1 MKLYRRYLL
10 DQVRRPWLY
19 VLVGFSA
26 IAVLIDLFDNFSDFA
41 DSATPLPNILLYYL
55 VLVPTYLP
63 YMLPVSILL
72 ALLYAL
78 WNLGKSSEITAMRA
92 CGLSISQIAS
102 PFLALGL
109 LSSLALLA
117 VNESFNPWAMQWT
130 RRFREERHQRRL
142 GPLLYENLTYKN
154 APANR
159 LWRIA
164 HFNPKA
170 SASYEL
176 RGVSLRQQ
184 RPDGSDEFSL
194 DAKRA
199 LWRDGHWWFEE
210 VETQHFSPDNLRDGP
225 VETSPQA
232 DMTWLSETP
241 ADFLN
246 EIKDP
251 ETERSAADIRRFLQ
265 THDRLSR
272 TTRNR
277 YLVDYHYRLASPWL
291 CFVVV
296 LLGIPFG
303 AHTSRR
309 GMGPGILLALLS
321 FFGYYVFS
329 SFCLHWGKSG
339 GQWLPPLLAG
349 WLPLFLFLGIGLA
362 MLRRI
367 R

>member
-109 LSSLALLA
+109 GCSLALFA

-130 RRFREERHQRRL
+130 RRFREERHNRQL
-142 GPLLYENLTYKN
+142 GPLLYDNLTYKN

-170 SASYEL
+170 SAAYEL

-251 ETERSAADIRRFLQ
+251 ETERSAADIHRFLA

-277 YLVDYHYRLASPWL
+277 YLVDFHYRLASPWL

-339 GQWLPPLLAG
+339 DQWLPPLLAG
-349 WLPLFLFLGIGLA
+349 WLPLFLFLGLGLA

>member
-10 DQVRRPWLY
+10 DQVRRPWIY

-26 IAVLIDLFDNFSDFA
+26 IAILIDLFDNFADFA
-41 DSATPLPNILLYYL
+41 ESSTPLPKIILYYL

-78 WNLGKSSEITAMRA
+78 WNLGKNSEITAMRA
-92 CGLSISQIAS
+92 CGLSITQISS
-102 PFLALGL
+102 PFLCLGIVC
-109 LSSLALLA
+109 SVALLA
-117 VNESFNPWAMQWT
+117 INEGFNPWAMQWT
-130 RRFREERHQRRL
+130 RLFREEREHRQG
-142 GPLLYENLTYKN
+142 GPRLYENLTYKN
-154 APANR
+154 AVANR
-159 LWRIA
+159 LWRIET
-164 HFNPKA
+164 FNPKA
-170 SASYEL
+170 SSSYEL

-194 DAKRA
+194 DANRA
-199 LWRDGHWWFEE
+199 LWRDGHWWFED
-210 VETQHFSPDNLRDGP
+210 VETQHFSPDNFRDGP
-225 VETSPQA
+225 VETSPQI

-241 ADFLN
+241 VDFLN

-251 ETERSAADIRRFLQ
+251 ETERSASDIHRFLV

-272 TTRNR
+272 ATRNR

-309 GMGPGILLALLS
+309 GMGAGILLALLS
-321 FFGYYVFS
+321 FFGYYVFG

-339 GQWLPPLLAG
+339 DQWLPPLLAG
-349 WLPLFLFLGIGLA
+349 WLPLFLFLGLGLA